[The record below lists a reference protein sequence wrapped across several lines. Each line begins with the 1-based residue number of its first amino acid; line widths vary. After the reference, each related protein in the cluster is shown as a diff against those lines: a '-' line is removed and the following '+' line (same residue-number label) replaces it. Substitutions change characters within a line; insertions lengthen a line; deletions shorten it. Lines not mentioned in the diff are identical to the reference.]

1 MDMNTSTGE
10 LSSSMAERTEIT
22 VVIPVWN
29 RDLELRE
36 CMASIQRQDVPY
48 RVLLVNNASDTP
60 LPKFKGVEVLK
71 LEKRTSIGQARN
83 AGLAKVTTR
92 YVYFMD
98 ADDLMLPGALRHV
111 YERIRAIP
119 GCVLAASGLYDW
131 NPQTNRRKL
140 APLPRRYTI
149 RLQRRLALFG
159 MVNAIRYSA
168 LVVGSALLDT
178 EAARRVGGF
187 PDINYGEDW
196 AFSAGLVF
204 QGPVSLDQHPIKL
217 YRIDPTEKTLVSSIS
232 RFGLSAKFRRAMK
245 EVRRNYLHAPG
256 VPLRAK
262 LLYPMVWIGQNVF
275 YVKKMMRQRRS
286 V

>member
-1 MDMNTSTGE
+1 MSHP
-10 LSSSMAERTEIT
+10 EIT

-29 RDLELRE
+29 RDKELRE
-36 CMASIQRQDVPY
+36 CVASIKAQKVPH
-48 RVLLVNNASDTP
+48 RILLVNNASDSP
-60 LPKFKGVEVLK
+60 LPKFQGVKELT
-71 LEKRTSIGQARN
+71 LPKRTSIGQARN
-83 AGLAKVTTR
+83 AGLAAVTTK

-98 ADDLMLPGALRHV
+98 ADDLLLPDALEHV
-111 YERIRAIP
+111 YRRITAEP

-131 NPQTNRRKL
+131 NPVTDNKKL

-149 RLQRRLALFG
+149 WIHRWRALFG
-159 MVNAIRYSA
+159 AINAIRYSA
-168 LVVGSALLDT
+168 LVVGSALLDAD
-178 EAARRVGGF
+178 AARRVGGF

-217 YRIDPTEKTLVSSIS
+217 YRMDPGETTLVSGIS
-232 RFGLSAKFRRAMK
+232 KWGLSTKFRRAMK
-245 EVRRNYLHAPG
+245 EVRHNYLHAPN

-262 LLYPMVWIGQNVF
+262 LLFPFVVVGQNLF
-275 YVKKMMRQRRS
+275 YVKKMIRQRRK